1 MISKSEKKIKKNAV
15 KPIDSKTIEID
26 GLQHIDSEKRAFITT
41 LKEFLS
47 DTSLHGVKHISK
59 KIKHVEDDETY
70 IKHFRALLNNVFW
83 FFLTISSGIFSLHM
97 MNLVWIRYQTT
108 PTVTTIET
116 LNYPI
121 WEVPFPAVTVCNI
134 NKVHLPNTKKLRE
147 VM

>member
-1 MISKSEKKIKKNAV
+1 MICKSQKKIRKNV
-15 KPIDSKTIEID
+15 IKPIGKNSTEID
-26 GLQHIDSEKRAFITT
+26 GLQHDDSEKRAFIST

-47 DTSLHGVKHISK
+47 DTSLHGVKHIAK
-59 KIKHVEDDETY
+59 KIKHVEDDKNY
-70 IKHFRALLNNVFW
+70 LKHFRALLNNVFW
-83 FFLTISSGIFSLHM
+83 FVLTISSGMFSLHM

-116 LNYPI
+116 LNHPI

-134 NKVHLPNTKKLRE
+134 NKVHLPNTKVLLE